1 MRRALPLGVFHPGTS
16 LLHRLAAGPKLTLLF
31 AYGVV
36 ALLLRG
42 PWTALATLAFSLLLA
57 VWARIP
63 PRTLTRGLR
72 PIVLVA
78 VFIGVFQVW
87 QRGWPAAFEVVVTIV
102 ALVVAAT
109 VFTATTPLDQLLDA
123 IVRGLRPFRRVGVN
137 PDKVALAFSLM
148 IRAVPDVLDLAHE
161 TRDAARA
168 RGLERDPR
176 TLLVPMALRTV
187 AHAQATG
194 DALTARGLGD
204 D

>member
-1 MRRALPLGVFHPGTS
+1 
-16 LLHRLAAGPKLTLLF
+16 
-31 AYGVV
+31 
-36 ALLLRG
+36 
-42 PWTALATLAFSLLLA
+42 
-57 VWARIP
+57 
-63 PRTLTRGLR
+63 
-72 PIVLVA
+72 
-78 VFIGVFQVW
+78 
-87 QRGWPAAFEVVVTIV
+87 V

-123 IVRGLRPFRRVGVN
+123 IVRGLRPLRRVGVN

-176 TLLVPMALRTV
+176 ALLVPMALRTV